1 MPDVKTKAL
10 QLNIEGL
17 FKLLGSTAADRNR
30 FFEIFKGITKPVE
43 IRLLNSQFDS
53 LAATLKQVQV
63 DTQALKG
70 AAQQIGKDIQ
80 AR

>member
-1 MPDVKTKAL
+1 MPDLKTKAL

-17 FKLLGSTAADRNR
+17 LRLLGGSASDRNR

-43 IRLLNSQFDS
+43 IRLLNAQFES

-63 DTQALKG
+63 DTKALAG
-70 AAQQIGKDIQ
+70 AAQQIKKETQSG
-80 AR
+80 

>member
-17 FKLLGSTAADRNR
+17 FKLLGGSAADRNR

-43 IRLLNSQFDS
+43 IRLLNSQFKS
-53 LAATLKQVQV
+53 LAATIKQVQV

-80 AR
+80 SR